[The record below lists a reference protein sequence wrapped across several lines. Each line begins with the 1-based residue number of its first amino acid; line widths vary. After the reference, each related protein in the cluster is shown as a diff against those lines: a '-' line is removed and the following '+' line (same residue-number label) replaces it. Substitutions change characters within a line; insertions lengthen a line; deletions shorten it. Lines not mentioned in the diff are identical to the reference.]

1 MRKFIV
7 NILTGL
13 LFVSMAAL
21 VSGCDFENDHHT
33 EPAKIVELS
42 NNSLV
47 RVSEGG
53 TPAEVCYKGITYV
66 FFPNG
71 NASWGSVMMDTDGT
85 PVECE

>member
-21 VSGCDFENDHHT
+21 VSGCDDDLHVAKEVKVLSEVSTPHT
-33 EPAKIVELS
+33 SITDGTNPTEL
-42 NNSLV
+42 
-47 RVSEGG
+47 
-53 TPAEVCYKGITYV
+53 CYKGITYV
-66 FFPNG
+66 FFSNG
-71 NASWGSVMMDTDGT
+71 NASWGSVRMDTDGT